1 MGDAGHVAF
10 IPEVLP
16 IAPPPIAGELIS
28 SWLLRVALANGLTLA
43 QLVQGIEARFPEV
56 LLRRA
61 FVDDQLSP
69 SARYALAKFLRV
81 TEKSVKALELRQQ
94 FPILPSEWILRSI
107 DWDFGSPDRFVEGR
121 ARYAFCPLCIREMSR
136 RTQTVWIRSEW
147 AFVFQTHCNRHR
159 TPLVES
165 CAACFVEDPLLPITS
180 LPASTGWLALASCWK
195 CGSSLLLC
203 DPESSASSMVVEIIG
218 LESAILTTVAG
229 NSPNP
234 RWAGR
239 LCANAFTEKLRI
251 LMQRLT
257 ATTDG
262 RVPLFVRIA
271 DADPRLRHYLFGRQ
285 RPGMRI
291 ERLSWYW
298 RFLLM
303 IVLVRQLDSREET
316 GAFYDLSTILS
327 TN

>member
-1 MGDAGHVAF
+1 
-10 IPEVLP
+10 
-16 IAPPPIAGELIS
+16 
-28 SWLLRVALANGLTLA
+28 
-43 QLVQGIEARFPEV
+43 
-56 LLRRA
+56 
-61 FVDDQLSP
+61 
-69 SARYALAKFLRV
+69 
-81 TEKSVKALELRQQ
+81 
-94 FPILPSEWILRSI
+94 
-107 DWDFGSPDRFVEGR
+107 
-121 ARYAFCPLCIREMSR
+121 MSR

-165 CAACFVEDPLLPITS
+165 CAVCFAEDPLLPITS

-195 CGSSLLLC
+195 CGSSLLFC
-203 DPESSASSMVVEIIG
+203 DPGSSASSMVVEIIG
-218 LESAILTTVAG
+218 FESAILTTVAG

-239 LCANAFTEKLRI
+239 LCAKAFTEKLRI

-285 RPGMRI
+285 RPGMQI

-303 IVLVRQLDSREET
+303 IVLERQLDSREKL
-316 GAFYDLSTILS
+316 GLSTI
-327 TN
+327 

>member
-1 MGDAGHVAF
+1 
-10 IPEVLP
+10 
-16 IAPPPIAGELIS
+16 
-28 SWLLRVALANGLTLA
+28 
-43 QLVQGIEARFPEV
+43 
-56 LLRRA
+56 
-61 FVDDQLSP
+61 
-69 SARYALAKFLRV
+69 
-81 TEKSVKALELRQQ
+81 
-94 FPILPSEWILRSI
+94 
-107 DWDFGSPDRFVEGR
+107 
-121 ARYAFCPLCIREMSR
+121 MSR

-165 CAACFVEDPLLPITS
+165 CAVCFVEDPLLPITS

-195 CGSSLLLC
+195 CGSSLLFC

-229 NSPNP
+229 NPPNP

-239 LCANAFTEKLRI
+239 LCAKAFTEKLRI

-257 ATTDG
+257 ATTDD

-303 IVLVRQLDSREET
+303 IVLVRQLNSREET
-316 GAFYDLSTILS
+316 GAFYDLRVLTQLWCSPGTCGTFAGIDDKSVISRKPLLRFEQADASPRVQDGPGLDHGSSRSELCCLS
-327 TN
+327 WLPIHLTLAP